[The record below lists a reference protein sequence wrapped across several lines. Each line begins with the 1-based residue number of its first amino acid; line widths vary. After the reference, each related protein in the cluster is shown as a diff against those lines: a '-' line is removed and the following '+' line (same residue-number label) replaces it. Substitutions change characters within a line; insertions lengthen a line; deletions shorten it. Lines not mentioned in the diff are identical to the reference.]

1 LVRPAAEALRLPER
15 KHRQHHVW
23 QYYLEPWANGGKIFG
38 LINGKPCQPHTKNV
52 AVERHFY
59 RLHRLTA
66 ADLTLLKLFIDIGQS
81 HARGL
86 HEDFVTA
93 LLAPRAFV
101 EQHKEHLKNPAEME
115 EILLTQEINVLED
128 YHASIEN
135 SFAPTL
141 RAIRK
146 GDLSFYED
154 TQECISFARY
164 MATQY
169 MRTKG
174 IKVGMIDIFQRKNGL
189 DISRVWD
196 IASLMQGVN
205 IGCSLFLGRKRQQL
219 MLLRNSTDVEFVT
232 GDQPIINLHGGDRSK
247 APEQLCMYY
256 PVDPRAALIW
266 GDVDEKIPLTSE
278 TLTAEQVLDL
288 NRRMF
293 AASHSQVFGRTAAS
307 LERFATA

>member
-1 LVRPAAEALRLPER
+1 MPTSRLAIL
-15 KHRQHHVW
+15 
-23 QYYLEPWANGGKIFG
+23 LEPWANGGKIFG

-101 EQHKEHLKNPAEME
+101 EQHKNTSKIPAEME
-115 EILLTQEINVLED
+115 EILLTQENQRAGGLSCQHRELV
-128 YHASIEN
+128 
-135 SFAPTL
+135 APTL

-189 DISRVWD
+189 DISRVWT
-196 IASLMQGVN
+196 
-205 IGCSLFLGRKRQQL
+205 
-219 MLLRNSTDVEFVT
+219 LR
-232 GDQPIINLHGGDRSK
+232 
-247 APEQLCMYY
+247 A
-256 PVDPRAALIW
+256 
-266 GDVDEKIPLTSE
+266 
-278 TLTAEQVLDL
+278 
-288 NRRMF
+288 
-293 AASHSQVFGRTAAS
+293 
-307 LERFATA
+307 

>member
-1 LVRPAAEALRLPER
+1 
-15 KHRQHHVW
+15 
-23 QYYLEPWANGGKIFG
+23 
-38 LINGKPCQPHTKNV
+38 
-52 AVERHFY
+52 
-59 RLHRLTA
+59 
-66 ADLTLLKLFIDIGQS
+66 
-81 HARGL
+81 
-86 HEDFVTA
+86 
-93 LLAPRAFV
+93 
-101 EQHKEHLKNPAEME
+101 M
-115 EILLTQEINVLED
+115 
-128 YHASIEN
+128 
-135 SFAPTL
+135 
-141 RAIRK
+141 
-146 GDLSFYED
+146 
-154 TQECISFARY
+154 
-164 MATQY
+164 
-169 MRTKG
+169 
-174 IKVGMIDIFQRKNGL
+174 
-189 DISRVWD
+189 D